1 MLDDMRVLRDAVR
14 DYRLAATAAGLDWPD
29 QDESPTG
36 QAPDV
41 VRRIFG
47 VDHIAEQL
55 TWLQSQRWP
64 ERRLLPNGGW
74 LMSWPEGP
82 DALDNLGLSIGTPFP
97 WRHQL
102 PLFHFEYAIFTF
114 VLAGEH
120 EGEIWRYEISPDAW
134 DSVRATTSLATL
146 LDQWTQGI
154 AAGVIVYEG
163 EYNKWLQIED
173 ADSVNRVPGLDP
185 LAFPI
190 APVEET
196 LLRARQREC
205 GVDMAVVEDGF
216 EHNEELLDAID
227 AAKASLGS
235 A

>member
-1 MLDDMRVLRDAVR
+1 MLDDLRVLRDAVR

-29 QDESPTG
+29 RGESPTE
-36 QAPDV
+36 QPPDV
-41 VRRIFG
+41 ARRIFG

-82 DALDNLGLSIGTPFP
+82 DVLDYLWLAVGTPFP

-134 DSVRATTSLATL
+134 DSVRAATSLATL
-146 LDQWTQGI
+146 FDQWTRGI
-154 AAGVIVYEG
+154 AAGLIVYEG
-163 EYNKWLQIED
+163 EYNKWLQIKD
-173 ADSVNRVPGLDP
+173 LDSVPGLDP
-185 LAFPI
+185 LAFPV

-205 GVDMAVVEDGF
+205 GVNMAIVEDGF
-216 EHNEELLDAID
+216 PYNEELSEAID